1 MVALAITRLPE
12 IVDTLPPGMAELFA
26 RFYSWYSETGHL
38 VIPDEMQNWVH
49 EKYGRIETQ
58 QVVRVTNTLTGEST
72 LYNSLRA
79 KRPIMTPRT
88 EDAADLLKTPPEGPF
103 ADPLRETPADTFGR
117 IDGEYWITASNIAK
131 YDYLHGL
138 IISKAQDLFVTDE
151 AAVLD
156 LFNVAIRWCQEANR
170 EYPRAVYPF
179 LIWNVLWRAG
189 ASVIHNHAQVLL
201 THQPYRSPGWMA
213 RVREEYRK
221 TYGSEYYDDLFT
233 VHTELGLGETFG
245 TARVMA
251 HLTPKK
257 EQEVLVLGR
266 TPHDLAP
273 ALSRVLLCYQRMGI
287 LSFNMAAYM
296 PQLEE
301 EDYYCVRLVNRGDI
315 TVRTSD
321 IGGMEF
327 YAGTPVVSADPYR
340 LMEHLAAVLAGG

>member
-1 MVALAITRLPE
+1 MVALDITRLPA
-12 IVDTLPPGMAELFA
+12 IVDTLPAGMAALFD
-26 RFYSWYSETGHL
+26 RLYSYYSETGHL
-38 VIPDEMQNWVH
+38 VLPEGIQDWVH

-58 QVVRVTNTLTGEST
+58 QIIRVTNILTGEST

-88 EDAADLLKTPPEGPF
+88 EDATDLLKTSPEGPF
-103 ADPLRETPADTFGR
+103 ANPTMETPEDTFGR
-117 IDGEYWITASNIAK
+117 IDGEYWVTASNIAK

-138 IISKAQDLFVTDE
+138 IISKARDIFVTDE

-201 THQPYRSPGWMA
+201 THLPYSSPARIA
-213 RVREEYRK
+213 RVRDEYRE

-245 TARVMA
+245 GARIMA
-251 HLTPKK
+251 YITPQK
-257 EQEVLVLGR
+257 EHELLVLAK

-273 ALSRVLLCYQRMGI
+273 ALSRVLLCYRRMGI

-296 PQLEE
+296 PKFDE
-301 EDYYCVRLVNRGDI
+301 EDYYCVRFVNRGDI

-340 LMEHLAAVLAGG
+340 LMEHLVAVLAEE